1 MGRQQRRDQG
11 VSVAIG
17 HTASVGAQHAHGRQ
31 PNFGS
36 LASAIHRGDLD
47 AAQSA
52 FEALNE
58 LAPRNPGWSRKGGL
72 EAIGEALQAKD
83 LDAAKAALKALQQSL
98 LAKADAETAA
108 ASAPPA
114 GPALG
119 STLDILV

>member
-1 MGRQQRRDQG
+1 M
-11 VSVAIG
+11 SVAIG

-36 LASAIHRGDLD
+36 LVSAINRGDID

-52 FEALNE
+52 FDALSE
-58 LAPRNPGWSRKGGL
+58 LAPKNPGWSRKGGL

-83 LDAAKAALKALQQSL
+83 LDAAKAALKALQQGL
-98 LAKADAETAA
+98 LAKADGETAT
-108 ASAPPA
+108 ASAPAA

-119 STLDILV
+119 STINILV